1 MSNTFTRVGT
11 ANMYDNALRN
21 LGERHSS
28 LVGLQDNLTAGK
40 RVVRPSDDPVAA
52 AQAERALTRITR
64 IQTEQR
70 ALEVQRNAISQAESS
85 LGEAVNLVQ
94 EMRQLMVNA
103 GSGTLTTNDRKT
115 ISQQLQSLRDQFFE
129 VANRKDTNG
138 LPL

>member
-52 AQAERALTRITR
+52 AQAERARNRLERM
-64 IQTEQR
+64 R
-70 ALEVQRNAISQAESS
+70 AASVFSPNEALPAPMTVMVVGRVMFFPEERLDVMSDYTIIRLESKSPHPPQWTGAHRRTV
-85 LGEAVNLVQ
+85 
-94 EMRQLMVNA
+94 
-103 GSGTLTTNDRKT
+103 DRC
-115 ISQQLQSLRDQFFE
+115 
-129 VANRKDTNG
+129 ANT
-138 LPL
+138 PLARRSDR